1 MKGIKQMILY
11 HGTIESRGKKIV
23 KDDKIDCH
31 AERLNS
37 ESYEYIVENC
47 MKVSEG
53 SVKLQ
58 KIN

>member
-1 MKGIKQMILY
+1 MILY